1 MTGARVWVWL
11 VGDTQPAVTW
21 SDCLHLRCILGAC
34 SLDTTALAASGVC
47 SLFRQEQGRQNWHGA
62 HGQGTIASEGQNMVV
77 LFPTNVSLQHLSFI
91 IYELR
96 KESVEMLLR
105 QVMYTHIVSKLEE
118 TFSIFLQ
125 TMSLESNLWNL
136 RNLISSLHFQH
147 HLITLAHHPI
157 DCWYSW
163 I

>member
-1 MTGARVWVWL
+1 
-11 VGDTQPAVTW
+11 
-21 SDCLHLRCILGAC
+21 
-34 SLDTTALAASGVC
+34 
-47 SLFRQEQGRQNWHGA
+47 
-62 HGQGTIASEGQNMVV
+62 MVV

-105 QVMYTHIVSKLEE
+105 QVIYTHIVSKLGE

-136 RNLISSLHFQH
+136 RNLISSLYFKH

-157 DCWYSW
+157 DC
-163 I
+163 

>member
-1 MTGARVWVWL
+1 
-11 VGDTQPAVTW
+11 
-21 SDCLHLRCILGAC
+21 
-34 SLDTTALAASGVC
+34 
-47 SLFRQEQGRQNWHGA
+47 
-62 HGQGTIASEGQNMVV
+62 MVV

-147 HLITLAHHPI
+147 NLITLAHHPI
-157 DCWYSW
+157 DC
-163 I
+163 

>member
-1 MTGARVWVWL
+1 
-11 VGDTQPAVTW
+11 
-21 SDCLHLRCILGAC
+21 
-34 SLDTTALAASGVC
+34 
-47 SLFRQEQGRQNWHGA
+47 
-62 HGQGTIASEGQNMVV
+62 MVV

-96 KESVEMLLR
+96 KESVEMLLSY
-105 QVMYTHIVSKLEE
+105 YTHIVSKLEE

-125 TMSLESNLWNL
+125 TMSLESNLRNL

-157 DCWYSW
+157 DC
-163 I
+163 